1 MTIAVFTLSLLGAMA
16 LGMPIA
22 FALIVCGVALMYQLD
37 IFDSLNLI
45 LFFLTHL
52 FDAGGHFLFSL
63 ELFANFSFQRVARL
77 NLRRQ

>member
-37 IFDSLNLI
+37 ILKEFVAQNIINGAADDQRERDR
-45 LFFLTHL
+45 H
-52 FDAGGHFLFSL
+52 AGPWRP
-63 ELFANFSFQRVARL
+63 AATA
-77 NLRRQ
+77 